1 MAEKIKPIP
10 SEGPKFTVE
19 PKGSKKVISY
29 IWMPDKNGNLVKA
42 NASTV
47 KKAFASLPQDAVL
60 ALQEYLISV
69 ENRTNPTRAQRGALW
84 NSVVDGAVAAFKD
97 GKKQSPW
104 DVLDVMEKNSP
115 EVTGASIT
123 YTDYDQITADA
134 FLNKIAK
141 KIDFDTNLLTPEDRA
156 DFFNKLQTE
165 AKASG
170 KSVTRKA
177 VGGGTETVITPSL
190 FDAVDFT
197 ESYLWAK
204 VNIGDTANIPS
215 SAIANISGVKS
226 LLRSYNVT
234 KFSDME
240 INQLGLDLSSGAKT
254 LDEVTTKIREESV
267 KDYPQFAT
275 RFADNP
281 KLTLRDAVSPIINAL
296 AQTWEVSAD
305 TIDLNDPKI
314 ERLIRPD
321 GVLGKLPPATVAQ
334 TIEFAMNDKKF
345 DGTVKSKTM
354 AVDAAKGSLRAMG
367 FGI

>member
-1 MAEKIKPIP
+1 MAEKDTPQGPDIGPIA
-10 SEGPKFTVE
+10 

-115 EVTGASIT
+115 EVTGASVAYIN
-123 YTDYDQITADA
+123 YDEVTADA
-134 FLNKIAK
+134 YLNKIAK
-141 KIDFDTNLLTPEDRA
+141 KIGYDPAQLTPEDRT

-170 KSVTRKA
+170 KTVTRKA
-177 VGGGTETVITPSL
+177 VGGGTETVTTPSL
-190 FDAVDFT
+190 FNAADFT

-204 VNIGDTANIPS
+204 VNVGDTANIPS
-215 SAIANISGVKS
+215 GAIANIAGIKS
-226 LLRSYNVT
+226 LLREYNVT
-234 KFSDME
+234 KLVPKE
-240 INQLGLDLSSGAKT
+240 INQLGVDLSSGAKT
-254 LDEVTTKIREESV
+254 LEDVTTTIREEAI

-275 RFADNP
+275 RFTANP
-281 KLTLRDAVSPIINAL
+281 KLTVRDVVSPIINAI

-305 TIDLNDPKI
+305 TIDINDPKI
-314 ERLIRPD
+314 EKLIRPD
-321 GVLGKLPPATVAQ
+321 GVVGKLPPASVSDAIT
-334 TIEFAMNDKKF
+334 FAMNDKKF

-354 AVDAAKGSLRAMG
+354 ATDAAKGSLRAMG